1 MNKLPYICQIRPKP
15 PKKGMLSCCCV
26 NVLSKNERRTFFIGI
41 FVSVVQS
48 KHLYHKRQESSALLV
63 RNLSV
68 FVCAPPGGI
77 STCHSYLCTTKVYCV
92 KKAESTYYNGRQ
104 SQRVG
109 TCIISNNIIK
119 LGFATVGVATGDSG
133 KINLQLVCR
142 RIPLSITITQ
152 FLLIFITLQVV
163 RNVLRFSDI

>member
-1 MNKLPYICQIRPKP
+1 MIYIGHFSFGLCIVTSVSVTDQTTRPVQACFAIALKCLVFLSRKLKLNNSESKKLMNKLPYICQIRPKP

-77 STCHSYLCTTKVYCV
+77 STCHSYLCTKCIVS
-92 KKAESTYYNGRQ
+92 KKLSPR
-104 SQRVG
+104 
-109 TCIISNNIIK
+109 IIM
-119 LGFATVGVATGDSG
+119 ADS
-133 KINLQLVCR
+133 R
-142 RIPLSITITQ
+142 RG
-152 FLLIFITLQVV
+152 QVH
-163 RNVLRFSDI
+163 VL